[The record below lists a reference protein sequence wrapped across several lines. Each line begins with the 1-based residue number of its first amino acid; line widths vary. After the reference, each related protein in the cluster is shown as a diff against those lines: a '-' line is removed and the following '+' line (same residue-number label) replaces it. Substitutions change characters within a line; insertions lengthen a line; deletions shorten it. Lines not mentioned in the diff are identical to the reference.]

1 MLSKMQ
7 INKTLKI
14 GITGGIGSGKSVISR
29 ILKTMGYPIYDSDS
43 WAKKLM
49 NESEEIRNSLILKF
63 GEETYTTMG
72 VNRPFLAQQ
81 IFNNKE
87 NLAFVNSV
95 VHPAVGKHFLHWA
108 EAQNSK
114 LVFIESAIL
123 FSSGFNKIVDKV
135 IFVDAPQ
142 EVRLERAMLRDNATS
157 DTIMARIKNQSEG
170 DNFSRIHSD
179 FTIQNN
185 NKTLI
190 TKQILAILTDIND
203 WEKE

>member
-7 INKTLKI
+7 TNKTIKI
-14 GITGGIGSGKSVISR
+14 GITGGIGSGKSVISH

-49 NESEEIRNSLILKF
+49 NENEEIRNSLIQRF
-63 GEETYTTMG
+63 GEATYTTTG
-72 VNRPFLAQQ
+72 LNRQFLAQQ

-87 NLAFVNSV
+87 NLTFVNSV
-95 VHPAVGKHFLHWA
+95 VHPAVGKHFLQWA
-108 EAQNSK
+108 EQQYSK

-142 EVRLERAMLRDNATS
+142 EIRLQRAITRDNSNTEAV
-157 DTIMARIKNQSEG
+157 MARIKNQAEN
-170 DNFSRIHSD
+170 DAFARTHSD
-179 FTIQNN
+179 FVIKND

-190 TKQILAILTDIND
+190 TKQILSALNKIND
-203 WEKE
+203 REK

>member
-1 MLSKMQ
+1 MQ

-29 ILKTMGYPIYDSDS
+29 ILKNMGYPIYDSDS

-49 NESEEIRNSLILKF
+49 NENEEIRNSLTLRF
-63 GEETYTTMG
+63 GKETYTLTEL
-72 VNRPFLAQQ
+72 NRPFLAQK

-87 NLAFVNSV
+87 NLAYVNSV
-95 VHPAVGKHFLHWA
+95 VHPIVGKHFLQWS
-108 EAQNSK
+108 EQQNSS

-142 EVRLERAMLRDNATS
+142 DVRLERAILRDNAT
-157 DTIMARIKNQSEG
+157 TEAIMARIKNQEKG
-170 DNFSRIHSD
+170 NIFAYNHSD
-179 FTIQNN
+179 FIIQND
-185 NKTLI
+185 NKILI
-190 TKQILAILTDIND
+190 IPQIVSVLKKIND
-203 WEKE
+203 

>member
-1 MLSKMQ
+1 MQ

-49 NESEEIRNSLILKF
+49 NENEEIRNSLTLRF
-63 GEETYTTMG
+63 GKETYTLTEL
-72 VNRPFLAQQ
+72 NRPFLAQK

-87 NLAFVNSV
+87 NLAYVNSV
-95 VHPAVGKHFLHWA
+95 VHPIVGKHFLQWS
-108 EAQNSK
+108 EQQNSS

-142 EVRLERAMLRDNATS
+142 DVRLERAILRDNAT
-157 DTIMARIKNQSEG
+157 TEAIMARIKNQEKG
-170 DNFSRIHSD
+170 NIFAYNHSD
-179 FTIQNN
+179 FIIQND
-185 NKTLI
+185 NKILI
-190 TKQILAILTDIND
+190 IPQIVSVLKKIND
-203 WEKE
+203 